1 MPILDQ
7 YGQTID
13 TAAIHVTNRLAI
25 ERARRDWLTAG
36 YDAAAETKDSAKHWR
51 WADHHSAAA
60 ANSSSVR
67 KTLRQRSRYEIL
79 ESNSFAK
86 GIALTLANDTISTG
100 PSLQC
105 MLPDPAASRAIEQR
119 WRKWCKDVR
128 LADKLRTARLA
139 KLVDGET
146 VILKG
151 NNRRSRNP
159 VQLDVRVI
167 EADMLA
173 TPNYMDGFPNQVDG
187 IIFDEWG
194 QPIEYHVLKGHP
206 GDVWPWQAWDYETID
221 PDDLIHLFRSERP
234 GQQRGIPEMT
244 PALPLFAQLR
254 RYTLAVI
261 AAAENA
267 ADFSAVLKTQ
277 SNAFDSSTDGIDDID
292 PFDGVQIDRGMMVSL
307 PRGWDLTQF
316 KPEQPTTTYEGF
328 RNAIL
333 NEIARC
339 VHMPSNKA
347 LADSSKY
354 NYSSGRLDHQ
364 TYYEAI
370 SVERSQWEI
379 ECLDRIFE
387 WWLDEALMLTGY
399 LPALEPMDEIP
410 HVWRWPPNRDV
421 NPSEVADANIRLID
435 AGLKTRQQYLIEQ
448 NIDPESHAQQLAEEG
463 WVNPNAPAQTATTP
477 SAAPVAAEAPIGPDG
492 EPAAAAEPPPGEFAN
507 LSRQQLKRQMA
518 AIDDGLNK
526 VKSGEWTVQR
536 ARVFY
541 GSIGLTQQT
550 IDNLLDEF
558 EPDDGQQ
565 STLTTAA
572 SPMLDVLAD
581 GWVTRKDTDQRL
593 YIEDDQLKTKPGGK
607 VLPKKKQSDDT
618 STKNTDQSDATKPVP
633 KQSATTRRDATDYR
647 TALSEHD
654 TKQEKFRQTLLKA
667 QSRAQQRLK
676 KARDAWDKS
685 DDVVH
690 EKRVAIQ
697 DARQNIAMYEQGLAA
712 DPTNEILIS
721 RLENAKLSLEIKN
734 VELNQL
740 NAERQRAEKAYLKA
754 VQQNRNAI
762 SDAFAAECKAVDLED
777 GVSAADRR
785 QSLKQIEQVHESG
798 SHIENWANQKNMP
811 ESVAMSKEVSATY
824 HRQEAEAFLRNAVNP
839 TIHADALMTP
849 IEYSENH
856 TRAFA
861 SGGRYVMTDADG
873 KTRLSDKLPDPY
885 IGASSLTQSHTI
897 IHEYGHHIE
906 NGNLEANDLVNSFLA
921 NRTSGESPVE
931 FRDQSWGQGYN
942 AGEKGSPDKF
952 DKVVRAVYGEDAD
965 DTFVTRRAHYIGK
978 MYEGV
983 ENYHS
988 YGEGELARSFS
999 YLQSTEVLSMG
1010 LEMMGHN
1017 PVAFA
1022 QADPE
1027 FFNLISGIATGRLLT
1042 KTRET
1047 RKR

>member
-13 TAAIHVTNRLAI
+13 TQSIALAHRI
-25 ERARRDWLTAG
+25 AKQRARRDSLSAS
-36 YDAAAETKDSAKHWR
+36 YDAAAETRESAKHWR

-86 GIALTLANDTISTG
+86 GIALTLSNDTISTG
-100 PSLQC
+100 PALQV
-105 MLPDPAASRAIEQR
+105 MLPDPAASRALEQR
-119 WRKWCKDVR
+119 WRKWSKDVK

-187 IIFDEWG
+187 IVFDEWG

-206 GDVWPWQAWDYETID
+206 GDVWPWKAWDYETID

-277 SNAFDSSTDGIDDID
+277 SSAFDSATDGIDDID

-448 NIDPESHAQQLAEEG
+448 NIDPESHAQQLDEEG
-463 WVNPNAPAQTATTP
+463 WVNPNAPEPTEAPIATDVDPLGPVDDVAKSALNGAQVASLVQIVNAVAMGTMPPDTAKAVIASAFPTMDSAEIDSIVDPIKPGSVTP
-477 SAAPVAAEAPIGPDG
+477 DGTPAPAAAEAPIGPDG
-492 EPAAAAEPPPGEFAN
+492 DPVPSAEPPPGEFAN

-558 EPDDGQQ
+558 EP
-565 STLTTAA
+565 STEA
-572 SPMLDVLAD
+572 
-581 GWVTRKDTDQRL
+581 
-593 YIEDDQLKTKPGGK
+593 
-607 VLPKKKQSDDT
+607 
-618 STKNTDQSDATKPVP
+618 DAT
-633 KQSATTRRDATDYR
+633 ATAETP
-647 TALSEHD
+647 
-654 TKQEKFRQTLLKA
+654 
-667 QSRAQQRLK
+667 
-676 KARDAWDKS
+676 
-685 DDVVH
+685 
-690 EKRVAIQ
+690 
-697 DARQNIAMYEQGLAA
+697 
-712 DPTNEILIS
+712 PT
-721 RLENAKLSLEIKN
+721 
-734 VELNQL
+734 
-740 NAERQRAEKAYLKA
+740 
-754 VQQNRNAI
+754 
-762 SDAFAAECKAVDLED
+762 
-777 GVSAADRR
+777 
-785 QSLKQIEQVHESG
+785 
-798 SHIENWANQKNMP
+798 P
-811 ESVAMSKEVSATY
+811 
-824 HRQEAEAFLRNAVNP
+824 
-839 TIHADALMTP
+839 
-849 IEYSENH
+849 
-856 TRAFA
+856 
-861 SGGRYVMTDADG
+861 
-873 KTRLSDKLPDPY
+873 
-885 IGASSLTQSHTI
+885 
-897 IHEYGHHIE
+897 
-906 NGNLEANDLVNSFLA
+906 
-921 NRTSGESPVE
+921 
-931 FRDQSWGQGYN
+931 
-942 AGEKGSPDKF
+942 
-952 DKVVRAVYGEDAD
+952 
-965 DTFVTRRAHYIGK
+965 
-978 MYEGV
+978 
-983 ENYHS
+983 
-988 YGEGELARSFS
+988 
-999 YLQSTEVLSMG
+999 
-1010 LEMMGHN
+1010 
-1017 PVAFA
+1017 
-1022 QADPE
+1022 
-1027 FFNLISGIATGRLLT
+1027 
-1042 KTRET
+1042 
-1047 RKR
+1047 